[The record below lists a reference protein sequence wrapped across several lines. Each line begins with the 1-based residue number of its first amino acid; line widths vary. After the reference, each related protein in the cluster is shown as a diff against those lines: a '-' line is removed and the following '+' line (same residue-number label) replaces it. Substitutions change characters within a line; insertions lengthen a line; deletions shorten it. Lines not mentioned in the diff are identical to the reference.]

1 MSNNGQSTIDFKTS
15 FLIGLTLVLSCCFVA
30 LEWRST
36 DDIETFADETFEEM
50 AQEIELP
57 PVPMTPDLVALDV
70 EQQKQVSDQ
79 LKLVEQAEEQK
90 RIELK
95 PTPVS
100 GDDEEALPTT
110 PVNAI
115 VPVMPTLDEQ
125 PVSFRVVQQLPEFPG
140 GPVQFMK
147 WLTKNLKYPTSAQQK
162 KQQGK
167 VVAQFIVNKDGTVSD
182 IKIVKSLNATCDR
195 EAMRVLSMMPKW
207 KPGVQDDKPCRTM
220 FSIPIVFKL

>member
-1 MSNNGQSTIDFKTS
+1 MSKNDQLAIDFKTS
-15 FLIGLTLVLSCCFVA
+15 FLLGLVLVLSCCFVA
-30 LEWRST
+30 LEWHST
-36 DDIETFADETFEEM
+36 DEVAPFADEDSFEEM
-50 AQEIELP
+50 AQEMELP

-70 EQQKQVSDQ
+70 EQQEQLSDQ
-79 LKLVEQAEEQK
+79 LKLVEQQEQK

-100 GDDEEALPTT
+100 GEEEEKLPTT
-110 PVNAI
+110 PVDAI
-115 VPVMPTLDEQ
+115 VPMMPTLDEQ

-147 WLTKNLKYPTSAQQK
+147 WLTKNLKYPTSAQQR

-167 VVAQFIVNKDGTVSD
+167 LVAQFIVNKDGSVSD
-182 IKIVKSLNATCDR
+182 IKILKSLNATCDR
-195 EAMRVLSMMPKW
+195 EALRVLRMMPKW

-220 FSIPIVFKL
+220 FNIPIVFKL